1 MSKQDEPNHL
11 LQNTNGKLAFS
22 NPFASSPRASPGL
35 SEQRTYD
42 LNAGYGSPS
51 SNDGT
56 GPSQGTRFNAPV
68 FRPSF
73 SEDIQGPIHR
83 ALDPI
88 APDQRE
94 PGVLPL
100 TNDSA
105 GASASFRMAEGER
118 PYPHL
123 EAHASSRER
132 SMTGHFVDN
141 TDDGSGLNMNQNP
154 LPPSGGIFRQ
164 ASLGGGISPF
174 AIQRQNSFSNS
185 LTPRHSVS
193 QDNVQL
199 NNSNYVS
206 SALSGPP
213 VTVNTSST
221 QQPPI
226 IHDHVL
232 ASSPVSSTSAPSA
245 SSAFIGGLN
254 GDKTFDSQI
263 KTSPF
268 LHDILDRVIRTEY
281 AQRDLAREVGALTN
295 KINFL
300 VERLEHA
307 DPRRSFSASPI
318 PGMGNHNMNVS
329 PLAGGGI
336 HQNNLGGGGGDGDI
350 SKRLDAL
357 TNSVQQILMIQQH
370 GHNNVNN
377 NGPHQNHSSFHG
389 NGPLSPGGGGPG
401 PGGFDN
407 MPGPNIPLNGPG
419 GIMGPNRPHSR
430 NPPPP
435 VRTWSAGSLDMPL
448 RQEVHLSRPDALLN
462 QKRRSVVGNLVRRDS
477 AATID
482 SDWGGGSPRDSGPTI
497 TKWEHLQLVPDLL
510 RSISKYGVGP
520 PNKIQ
525 QRALPFLLNGA
536 DIIAQ
541 APPTQERIA
550 AYVIPA
556 IHIALTSLAVKPQ
569 NRGPIVLII
578 STTVDQAT
586 QAQRMIRDLG
596 GAIGVRSALGVGT
609 GGDVQQE
616 IRLLQ
621 QSVPHILC
629 GTPQKLHSLLT
640 VPNGLP
646 SNEIR
651 FLVLDEVDQLIA
663 RNLHEFVFNIVKLL
677 PSSRPVPPTGAPG
690 PGAPGPGT
698 PTPTASPNPSSF
710 SPFGSPGDSSG
721 SPPNAGNG
729 SGFASS
735 TRRFPP
741 LVHSTNPNDSPG
753 AQAAVIKRQTALFSN
768 TVPQDV
774 LNLANSIQLRDPVR
788 VLVRRDGNVT
798 SSEAQKGG
806 PGSGLK
812 QFYLYLAFTA
822 AGGRL
827 DNNGASGAGL
837 GIIGSGRTNQNAAE
851 TAQAKEWKLDAL
863 SDLFDDVEIGQTIV
877 HVGSLATLDAVVY
890 KLASRGLEAIPLHTE
905 MNSGAKMAAF
915 HKFRGNNSIMM
926 KQQPVS
932 RVLVVFDV
940 QIKSS
945 DVFQVPLVINYD
957 LPKIV
962 EEYSHRVSPAISTNY
977 SRPGVVV
984 NFVTATGGDVEML
997 RSIECFYKIKCPEV
1011 PISLRDVL

>member
-1 MSKQDEPNHL
+1 MNKQDEPNHL
-11 LQNTNGKLAFS
+11 LQNTNGKMTFS
-22 NPFASSPRASPGL
+22 NPFSSSPRASPGL
-35 SEQRTYD
+35 SEQRTQD
-42 LNAGYGSPS
+42 VGPASGGIGSDGHGGY
-51 SNDGT
+51 N
-56 GPSQGTRFNAPV
+56 QGTRFNAPV

-73 SEDIQGPIHR
+73 SEDAQGPIHR

-94 PGVLPL
+94 PNTLP
-100 TNDSA
+100 SA
-105 GASASFRMAEGER
+105 NEPLLQSSGSASFRVTEGER

-123 EAHASSRER
+123 EAHPSSRER
-132 SMTGHFVDN
+132 SLTGHIVDN
-141 TDDGSGLNMNQNP
+141 TDDGSGPGMNQNSF
-154 LPPSGGIFRQ
+154 PPPAGIFRQ
-164 ASLGGGISPF
+164 ASFGGGISPF
-174 AIQRQNSFSNS
+174 SIQRQNSFSNT
-185 LTPRHSVS
+185 LTPRHSIS
-193 QDNVQL
+193 QDNIQN

-213 VTVNTSST
+213 VTLNTAPAQQ
-221 QQPPI
+221 QQPSI

-232 ASSPVSSTSAPSA
+232 ASSPVSSVSAPSA
-245 SSAFIGGLN
+245 SSALMGSSVQ
-254 GDKTFDSQI
+254 DKSFDSQI
-263 KTSPF
+263 KSSPF

-281 AQRDLAREVGALTN
+281 AQRDIARELGALTN

-300 VERLEHA
+300 VERLENT
-307 DPRRSFSASPI
+307 DSRRSFSASPI
-318 PGMGNHNMNVS
+318 PGMGNHNIS
-329 PLAGGGI
+329 PRSVGGGL
-336 HQNNLGGGGGDGDI
+336 HQNNLGGVGRDDGDI

-370 GHNNVNN
+370 GPNNVNN
-377 NGPHQNHSSFHG
+377 NNNGPHHNHSPFHG
-389 NGPLSPGGGGPG
+389 NGPLSPGGSGPG
-401 PGGFDN
+401 PGGFDA
-407 MPGPNIPLNGPG
+407 MAPNINLNGP
-419 GIMGPNRPHSR
+419 GIMGPNRPHGR

-448 RQEVHLSRPDALLN
+448 RQDVHLSRPDALLN

-477 AATID
+477 AAVRTLRLTSCFETNLLRFRRLTLIGVAALLGTAGQRLQ
-482 SDWGGGSPRDSGPTI
+482 SGSIFNLFLIFSGPFPNTGKSNKLDRRVHR
-497 TKWEHLQLVPDLL
+497 TDLKCN
-510 RSISKYGVGP
+510 SVGP

-556 IHIALTSLAVKPQ
+556 IHIALTSLATKPQ
-569 NRGPIVLII
+569 NRGPVVLII

-596 GAIGVRSALGVGT
+596 GAIGIRSALGVGT

-640 VPNGLP
+640 VPGGLP
-646 SNEIR
+646 SNEVR

-677 PSSRPVPPTGAPG
+677 PSSRPVPPAGPPG
-690 PGAPGPGT
+690 PGLPGT
-698 PTPTASPNPSSF
+698 GTGTPTASPNPGPF
-710 SPFGSPGDSSG
+710 SPFGSPGDSSS
-721 SPPNAGNG
+721 SPSTSGNG

-741 LVHSTNPNDSPG
+741 LVHSSNPNDSS
-753 AQAAVIKRQTALFSN
+753 ANQVVATKRQTALFSN

-806 PGSGLK
+806 PGGGLK

-822 AGGRL
+822 AGGRI
-827 DNNGASGAGL
+827 DNNGAGGAGL
-837 GIIGSGRTNQNAAE
+837 GIIGSGRMSQNAAE

-890 KLASRGLEAIPLHTE
+890 KLASRGLEAIPLVRDIFF
-905 MNSGAKMAAF
+905 S
-915 HKFRGNNSIMM
+915 
-926 KQQPVS
+926 
-932 RVLVVFDV
+932 LVF
-940 QIKSS
+940 
-945 DVFQVPLVINYD
+945 LV
-957 LPKIV
+957 
-962 EEYSHRVSPAISTNY
+962 
-977 SRPGVVV
+977 
-984 NFVTATGGDVEML
+984 
-997 RSIECFYKIKCPEV
+997 
-1011 PISLRDVL
+1011 